1 MEFVNF
7 PRKKLLGK
15 VRLKKS
21 YMAKVPG
28 KISFDLIGN
37 A

>member
-7 PRKKLLGK
+7 PRKKASRK
-15 VRLKKS
+15 SSPQKS